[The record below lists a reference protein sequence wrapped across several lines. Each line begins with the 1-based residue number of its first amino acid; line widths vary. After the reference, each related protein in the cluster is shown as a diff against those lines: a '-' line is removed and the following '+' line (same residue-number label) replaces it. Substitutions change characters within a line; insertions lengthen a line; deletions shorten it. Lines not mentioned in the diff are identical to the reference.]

1 MRVYCV
7 LCGSVVETETSDT
20 WMGEFRAL
28 YTETNKYDQVRIS
41 GVGTL
46 DTNQTTVPA
55 DPNRRYD
62 DRSPDRGAII
72 DVKLCVSQHHH
83 AERMSPRENNIA
95 FWGFGFHAACW
106 DLLTTVRQPSF
117 GDLFYTCLS
126 MPVSSFGLLDWG
138 HSYGGAAIRLTDG
151 FSTFHT
157 HLESRM
163 LQEPVSSGIRFD
175 PMNIPGLCRLLE
187 TLAPPSRQ
195 ERAHLTM
202 PRNSRTRLAS
212 SDLFNSLP
220 AEILCKIIIDL
231 RSQDVH
237 ALRLASRACAN
248 VWLPEAFWASRFL
261 EDGEYH
267 HIFEAQHINFKSW
280 EQLHFTVRMVSQ
292 ICPNLKNRKRI
303 WELATRLH
311 DQLADMPHVP
321 CMGRPLHGYFERA
334 DERDKLPWL
343 TASRGLRGPG
353 EPFQDGCRALRSRK
367 VHIQTRSRVTKVFVS
382 FCRLL
387 GGDFICGLR
396 FEQEYGQ
403 NTSLGYIRADR
414 EVPITFPA
422 SQPRESAFTIS
433 EFQLALHLEGVKA
446 ISVLTDDGASSSW
459 VGDHEGIPKWCLADV
474 RGIISAL
481 KGEFDAFKLLSLSI
495 STHAMSRGDTVG
507 DFPFRNICNWS
518 HSVPPKHFLFSR
530 ADYEDESIMYMES
543 CKHLSAIT
551 FGGSDGQDLSKL
563 VEIAMCSFGV
573 GSVTGFEFVY
583 NDSSRRSFGRLE
595 PLPLGFNLQ
604 QIPSEPERVVLSIDG
619 PGGERID
626 NIQIQRGVAVKV
638 NRCRMRTN
646 RGKVVLFPPP
656 PSTHADSWEPIES
669 PGRVITGFYGTE
681 VSFLAFKI

>member
-1 MRVYCV
+1 MDGRIP
-7 LCGSVVETETSDT
+7 GSYAFDPRRQNNSHSLIV
-20 WMGEFRAL
+20 
-28 YTETNKYDQVRIS
+28 YTENNKYDQVRIS
-41 GVGTL
+41 GVGTC
-46 DTNQTTVPA
+46 DTHRTIVPA
-55 DPNRRYD
+55 DPDRRYD
-62 DRSPDRGAII
+62 DRGPDRGAII

-83 AERMSPRENNIA
+83 AEYMRLRENDIA

-117 GDLFYTCLS
+117 RDLFYTCLS
-126 MPVSSFGLLDWG
+126 MPVSSYGLLDWG

-157 HLESRM
+157 HLEFRM

-175 PMNIPGLCRLLE
+175 PMDIPGLCRLLE

-195 ERAHLTM
+195 ERARLTM
-202 PRNSRTRLAS
+202 PRNSRRRFAG

-220 AEILCKIIIDL
+220 AEILCKIIINL
-231 RSQDVH
+231 RSQDVL

-292 ICPNLKNRKRI
+292 ISPNLKNRKRI
-303 WELATRLH
+303 WELATRIH

-321 CMGRPLHGYFERA
+321 CMGRPLNGYFERA
-334 DERDKLPWL
+334 DELDKQAWL

-387 GGDFICGLR
+387 SGEFICGLR
-396 FEQEYGQ
+396 FELEYGQ
-403 NTSLGYIRADR
+403 TTSLGYIRADR

-422 SQPRESAFTIS
+422 SQPRGSAFTIS

-459 VGDHEGIPKWCLADV
+459 VGNHEGIPKWCLADV
-474 RGIISAL
+474 RGTISAL
-481 KGEFDAFKLLSLSI
+481 KGEFD
-495 STHAMSRGDTVG
+495 VG
-507 DFPFRNICNWS
+507 FPFS
-518 HSVPPKHFLFSR
+518 FHP
-530 ADYEDESIMYMES
+530 
-543 CKHLSAIT
+543 LS
-551 FGGSDGQDLSKL
+551 
-563 VEIAMCSFGV
+563 
-573 GSVTGFEFVY
+573 
-583 NDSSRRSFGRLE
+583 
-595 PLPLGFNLQ
+595 
-604 QIPSEPERVVLSIDG
+604 
-619 PGGERID
+619 
-626 NIQIQRGVAVKV
+626 
-638 NRCRMRTN
+638 
-646 RGKVVLFPPP
+646 
-656 PSTHADSWEPIES
+656 
-669 PGRVITGFYGTE
+669 
-681 VSFLAFKI
+681 